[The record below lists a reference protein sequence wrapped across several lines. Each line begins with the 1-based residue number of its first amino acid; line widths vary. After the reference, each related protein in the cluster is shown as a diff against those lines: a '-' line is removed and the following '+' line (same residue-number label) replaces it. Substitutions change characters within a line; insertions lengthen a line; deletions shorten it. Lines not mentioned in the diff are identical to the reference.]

1 MKQFFNMLIEAKGAS
16 TDVAEGK
23 APEWFLLFKKG
34 VVELVGGVKAL
45 VDKSAFDHVAAWLKT
60 RGNDVVIDYEHQTLS
75 GDRAPAAGWIPEIRW
90 NPERGIEA
98 RCNWTDEAAAYIEK
112 GEYRYFS
119 PVFGVRQSDQRVVN
133 LHSVALT
140 NAPKTNHL
148 NPILAKLGS
157 EDERSSDMQFLEK
170 LIAKLGLAADATEE
184 MVIEAIAKMQAKPPE
199 TKEVEVVAKDV
210 LAALDLTEGDT
221 STVVASIH
229 ALKQGSKG
237 MVPREEFD
245 RLQEKIAGQEAE
257 TVVAKAMKAGKITP
271 DQKDWATEYAKRD
284 KAGFET
290 FVAKA
295 PVVIPTARLPEGGN
309 LPDDA
314 HTDPAVL
321 NVAKM
326 MGVEEADLKTYGK

>member
-1 MKQFFNMLIEAKGAS
+1 MKQFFHILIEAKAGDA
-16 TDVAEGK
+16 GK
-23 APEWFLLFKKG
+23 APEWFLLFKAG
-34 VVELVGGVKAL
+34 TINLAGGGPVL
-45 VDKSAFDHVAAWLKT
+45 VDQKTYDQVAAYLKQ

-75 GDRAPAAGWIPEIRW
+75 GDKAPAAGWIPEIRW

-98 RCNWTDEAAAYIEK
+98 RCKWTDEAAAYIEK

-119 PVFGVRQSDQRVVN
+119 PVFLVNKTDRRVVT

-148 NPILAKLGS
+148 NPILAKLGM
-157 EDERSSDMQFLEK
+157 ENERTIEMKFLEQ

-199 TKEVEVVAKDV
+199 TKEVEVIAKDV

-229 ALKQGSKG
+229 ALKQKDKG

-257 TVVAKAMKAGKITP
+257 RVVAKAMAAGKITP

-295 PVVIPTARLPEGGN
+295 PVVIPTNKLPEGDN